1 MDPLRKSDPEFIGP
15 ARLVARLGSGG
26 MGTVYLAT
34 IENSSVALKVVKGNF
49 YDDPALKTRF
59 EREISTMRSLRS
71 PFVATVIDSQV
82 DEDDAWMAVEFIN
95 GESLSE
101 RVQNRGPIENEEWW
115 TTFFGALIALDE
127 IHSNGVLH
135 RDVKPAN
142 ILLSESGPKFV
153 DFGIAQA
160 GEETSLTT
168 TGLLAGS
175 PAWLAPEQLEEHRP
189 TPAADIFSLASTM
202 VFAATGSSP
211 WGSPTGTKVPV
222 IFNRILSDPPRV
234 DELTE
239 AQREVLEPMLEKDP
253 QKRPSAEGMVSKFLI
268 GQPSVVKQRIAGWIS
283 LYYLGHGVTDLP
295 EKEAAARVLRLLDVA
310 DQESRIREA
319 EVAKKKEE
327 AERQDFIRNAEKRA
341 EKLRRVAEKEASD
354 TRLQAEKDASA
365 LRDAARQKA
374 EKEASA
380 LRDAARKEAEA
391 LLARTRRSREEK
403 APNQNPKIRKPLASI
418 SIALVGIS
426 VLLVSLGLGLTS
438 VFENSVSTSESATS
452 SEEAAIAE
460 PNMTISEPDSP
471 AAMSAVLLP
480 SQSAVITFGTERLF
494 TLQFESDYE
503 IDKWPSLAIV
513 PLSEQY
519 QAEGCPL
526 RGKSMTQDSADPK
539 KYFLSCTFREP
550 GIYALRATW
559 SGNFPGGTLV
569 AEKISQTYSVEADAA
584 CFDQEDIWWRNC
596 MKPAVILPTVSE
608 NSDHGLPTDHSRIPG
623 FDAVQTCEQLFRD
636 YVPPHDG
643 IAGTFSAR
651 TILGSATTM
660 VSTEWYA
667 KLQLL
672 DQNRDGIFCSST
684 TPEEEDSSPSR
695 EADSAESSETVIQ
708 SSYAANLWPRNGD
721 VFNVGEKIRPSLT
734 FDRKYSFAEG
744 GHPLLRLIPIDVPPT
759 YDQKIEE
766 SKSGDDGLGC
776 ADPLGKRMRDGEPP
790 NYTTACTLDTPG
802 RWMLQ
807 VSWLP
812 LGGAAGD
819 PFIVRESISSE
830 IVVQ

>member
-234 DELTE
+234 DELTA

-295 EKEAAARVLRLLDVA
+295 EKEAAARVLRLLDVS

-319 EVAKKKEE
+319 ELAKEKEE
-327 AERQDFIRNAEKRA
+327 AEREDFIRNAEKRA
-341 EKLRRVAEKEASD
+341 KKLRRVAEKEASD
-354 TRLQAEKDASA
+354 TRLQAEKEASA

-380 LRDAARKEAEA
+380 LRDAAKKEAEA

-403 APNQNPKIRKPLASI
+403 APNQTPKIRKPLASI

-426 VLLVSLGLGLTS
+426 VLLVSLGLAFTF
-438 VFENSVSTSESATS
+438 VFDNSVSTSESATPS
-452 SEEAAIAE
+452 GEAAIAE
-460 PNMTISEPDSP
+460 PNVT
-471 AAMSAVLLP
+471 
-480 SQSAVITFGTERLF
+480 
-494 TLQFESDYE
+494 
-503 IDKWPSLAIV
+503 
-513 PLSEQY
+513 
-519 QAEGCPL
+519 
-526 RGKSMTQDSADPK
+526 
-539 KYFLSCTFREP
+539 
-550 GIYALRATW
+550 
-559 SGNFPGGTLV
+559 
-569 AEKISQTYSVEADAA
+569 
-584 CFDQEDIWWRNC
+584 
-596 MKPAVILPTVSE
+596 
-608 NSDHGLPTDHSRIPG
+608 
-623 FDAVQTCEQLFRD
+623 
-636 YVPPHDG
+636 
-643 IAGTFSAR
+643 
-651 TILGSATTM
+651 
-660 VSTEWYA
+660 
-667 KLQLL
+667 
-672 DQNRDGIFCSST
+672 T
-684 TPEEEDSSPSR
+684 TPDEDSSASS
-695 EADSAESSETVIQ
+695 EVESAESSETAVQ
-708 SSYAANLWPRNGD
+708 STYAANLWPRNGD
-721 VFNVGEKIRPSLT
+721 VFDVGEKIRPSLT
-734 FDRKYSFAEG
+734 FDRKYSFSEG
-744 GHPLLRLIPIDVPPT
+744 GHPLLRLIPIDVPPI

-766 SKSGDDGLGC
+766 SESGDDGLGC
-776 ADPLGKRMRDGEPP
+776 ADPLGKRMRDGAPP
-790 NYTTACTLDTPG
+790 NYTTACTLDIPG

>member
-71 PFVATVIDSQV
+71 PFVAKVIDSQV

-101 RVQNRGPIENEEWW
+101 RVQNRGPIENKEWW

-142 ILLSESGPKFV
+142 MLLSESGPKFV

-253 QKRPSAEGMVSKFLI
+253 QKRPSAEELVSKFLI

-354 TRLQAEKDASA
+354 TKLQAEKEASA

-471 AAMSAVLLP
+471 ATMSAVLLP

-503 IDKWPSLAIV
+503 IDEWPSLAIV

-526 RGKSMTQDSADPK
+526 RGTSMTQDSADPK
-539 KYFLSCTFREP
+539 KYFVSCTFREP
-550 GIYALRATW
+550 GIYAVRATW

-569 AEKISQTYSVEADAA
+569 HEKINHIYSVEADAA

-596 MKPAVILPTVSE
+596 IKPVVILPTVSE
-608 NSDHGLPTDHSRIPG
+608 NSDHGLPTDHEKIPG
-623 FDAVQTCEQLFRD
+623 IKTVQTCERLFTR
-636 YVPPHDG
+636 YAPPHDG
-643 IAGTFSAR
+643 IAGTFPVR

-672 DQNRDGIFCSST
+672 DTNRDGILCSST
-684 TPEEEDSSPSR
+684 TPDEDSSASSGV
-695 EADSAESSETVIQ
+695 ESAESSETAVQ
-708 SSYAANLWPRNGD
+708 STYAANLWPRNGD
-721 VFNVGEKIRPSLT
+721 VFDVGQKIRPSLT
-734 FDRKYSFAEG
+734 FDRVVPFAIG
-744 GHPLLRLIPIDVPPT
+744 GHPLLKLIPIEG
-759 YDQKIEE
+759 QKFDE
-766 SKSGDDGLGC
+766 SGC
-776 ADPLGKRMRDGEPP
+776 TDPLGQLMRDGRPP
-790 NYTTACTLDTPG
+790 NYTTACSLDTPG

-812 LGGAAGD
+812 EGGGGGD
-819 PFIVRESISSE
+819 PFIVREFISSE

>member
-34 IENSSVALKVVKGNF
+34 IENNSVALKVVKGNF

-71 PFVATVIDSQV
+71 PFVAKVIDSQV

-101 RVQNRGPIENEEWW
+101 RVQNRGPIENKEWW

-253 QKRPSAEGMVSKFLI
+253 QKRPSAEELVSKFLI
-268 GQPSVVKQRIAGWIS
+268 GQPSVVKQRVAGWIS

-354 TRLQAEKDASA
+354 TRLQ
-365 LRDAARQKA
+365 A

-471 AAMSAVLLP
+471 ATMSAVLLP

-513 PLSEQY
+513 PLGEQY

-550 GIYALRATW
+550 GIYAVRATW

-569 AEKISQTYSVEADAA
+569 AEKISQTYSVEAYAA

-596 MKPAVILPTVSE
+596 MKPVVILPTVSE
-608 NSDHGLPTDHSRIPG
+608 NSDHGLPTDYSRIPG
-623 FDAVQTCEQLFRD
+623 IDAVQTCEQLFRD

-684 TPEEEDSSPSR
+684 TPE
-695 EADSAESSETVIQ
+695 
-708 SSYAANLWPRNGD
+708 
-721 VFNVGEKIRPSLT
+721 
-734 FDRKYSFAEG
+734 
-744 GHPLLRLIPIDVPPT
+744 
-759 YDQKIEE
+759 
-766 SKSGDDGLGC
+766 
-776 ADPLGKRMRDGEPP
+776 
-790 NYTTACTLDTPG
+790 
-802 RWMLQ
+802 
-807 VSWLP
+807 
-812 LGGAAGD
+812 
-819 PFIVRESISSE
+819 
-830 IVVQ
+830 